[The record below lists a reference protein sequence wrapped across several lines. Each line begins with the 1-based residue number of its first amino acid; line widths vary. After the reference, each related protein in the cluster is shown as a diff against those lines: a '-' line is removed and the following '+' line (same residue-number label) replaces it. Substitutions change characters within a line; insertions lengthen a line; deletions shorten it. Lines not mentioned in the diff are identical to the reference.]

1 MSSNNHKEKEEEKEI
16 IQPRVGM
23 HRHFMMDSEKSKL
36 EHPRRE
42 LWKWLFSYLGRYKW
56 KFLTFLILLLI
67 GTLITSVTPIISAN
81 IIDYGIVAEDSLYII
96 IMSTFYFSLLLF
108 MAISTYFAQYGMGKI
123 SQRITF
129 QIRNDLFYKLQDM
142 SLSYFDK
149 RSSGDIMSIT
159 TNDVTQLNQL
169 VGGQFVSV
177 ISSIVGLILTIF
189 IMFFLNPYLALL
201 SLIIQLVMLPHQS
214 KKILQE
220 QRLFKHMDKKKKHL
234 LNLMK
239 QIQLIITQC

>member
-159 TNDVTQLNQL
+159 
-169 VGGQFVSV
+169 
-177 ISSIVGLILTIF
+177 
-189 IMFFLNPYLALL
+189 
-201 SLIIQLVMLPHQS
+201 
-214 KKILQE
+214 
-220 QRLFKHMDKKKKHL
+220 
-234 LNLMK
+234 
-239 QIQLIITQC
+239 